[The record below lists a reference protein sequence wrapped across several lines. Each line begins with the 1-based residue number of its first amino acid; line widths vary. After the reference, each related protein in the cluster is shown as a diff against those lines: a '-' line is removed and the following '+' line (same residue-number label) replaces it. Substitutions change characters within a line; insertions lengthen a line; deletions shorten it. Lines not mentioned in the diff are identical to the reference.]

1 MRRRLIVLRHAKS
14 DWSTGVADHDR
25 PLAARGR
32 REAVLAGLWLREN
45 AVDIDLVVCSS
56 AKRARQTWKL
66 VAKQLGDAATVR
78 SDDRLYAAAA
88 RTLLGVVGEIPGSA
102 HAVLLI
108 GHNPGLEDD
117 LVAEMSGVGW
127 RMKTSSIAVLST
139 GSGWADAGARWA
151 RLEAT
156 VTPR

>member
-25 PLAARGR
+25 PLAARGS
-32 REAVLAGLWLREN
+32 REAVLAGRWLRDN
-45 AVDIDLVVCSS
+45 AVDIDLAVCSS

-66 VAKQLGDAATVR
+66 VAKQLGDAPKVR
-78 SDDRLYAAAA
+78 IEDRLYAGAE
-88 RTLLGVVGEIPGSA
+88 RTLLDVVREIPDSA
-102 HAVLLI
+102 HTVLLI
-108 GHNPGLEDD
+108 GHNPAMED
-117 LVAEMSGVGW
+117 LIVELSGVAS

-139 GSGWADAGARWA
+139 SSGWPDAGARWA

>member
-25 PLAARGR
+25 PLATRGS
-32 REAVLAGLWLREN
+32 REAVLAGRWLRDN
-45 AVDIDLVVCSS
+45 AVDIDLAVCSS

-66 VAKQLGDAATVR
+66 VAEQLGDAPDVR
-78 SDDRLYAAAA
+78 IDDRLYVGAE
-88 RTLLGVVGEIPGSA
+88 RTLLAVVREIPGSA
-102 HAVLLI
+102 HTVLLI
-108 GHNPGLEDD
+108 GHNPAMED
-117 LVAEMSGVGW
+117 LIAELSGVGW

-139 GSGWADAGARWA
+139 SSGWADAGARWA